1 MGVID
6 LFVPSV
12 FLNCIMHGV
21 YPSGLV
27 RLGGSVGGGNKV
39 QDRQTRQERLLA
51 ELSESNRP
59 LTGTELA
66 ERCGVTRQVV
76 VHDIAIL
83 RAAGVNII
91 STPRGYWVQ
100 TTPSAKTTV
109 LSVCHLPELTEVE
122 LMTLVDFGIEVVDVI
137 VEHPLYGELRGQLHL
152 SSRRDVQLFL
162 EKVASSDALLLSS
175 LTEGF
180 HLHTVAAPTPLRLRE
195 AVQALRAHGIEV
207 LEED

>member
-1 MGVID
+1 M
-6 LFVPSV
+6 P
-12 FLNCIMHGV
+12 
-21 YPSGLV
+21 
-27 RLGGSVGGGNKV
+27 
-39 QDRQTRQERLLA
+39 DRKSRQERMLA
-51 ELSESNRP
+51 ELSASTRP

-76 VHDIAIL
+76 VHDVAIL

-100 TTPSAKTTV
+100 TVPSAQTTV
-109 LSVCHLPELTEVE
+109 LSVCHTPELTEVE

-152 SSRRDVQLFL
+152 SSRRDVELFL
-162 EKVASSDALLLSS
+162 ENVASSDALLLSS

-180 HLHTVAAPTPLRLRE
+180 HLHTVAAPTQGRLLE
-195 AVQALRAHGIEV
+195 AIQALRARGIEV
-207 LEED
+207 FEED